1 MEFNLTNVT
10 NTTIK
15 FLNNTLIFLN
25 EQNKSTSEEEK
36 SFGQKALDFGLLLG
50 GAAIGIGAL
59 IGCCYCCNKRGNDGK
74 RPIDLVKEM
83 GEIANTSKFEYGG
96 WKPGTVSQETKD
108 SYSRYTRFD
117 V

>member
-1 MEFNLTNVT
+1 MEFNITNVT

-15 FLNNTLIFLN
+15 FLNNTLIYLN
-25 EQNKSTSEEEK
+25 EQSKSTSEEEK
-36 SFGQKALDFGLLLG
+36 SAGQKALDFILLLG
-50 GAAIGIGAL
+50 GTVIGIGAL
-59 IGCCYCCNKRGNDGK
+59 IGCCYCCNKKGDNGK

-83 GEIANTSKFEYGG
+83 GEIANTSKFEYGA
-96 WKPGTVSQETKD
+96 WKAGTVSQETKD

>member
-1 MEFNLTNVT
+1 MEFNLTNAA

-25 EQNKSTSEEEK
+25 EQNKSTSKEEK
-36 SFGQKALDFGLLLG
+36 NFGQKALDFVLLLG
-50 GAAIGIGAL
+50 AAAIGISAL
-59 IGCCYCCNKRGNDGK
+59 IGCCYCCNKRGSDGK
-74 RPIDLVKEM
+74 RPIDSVKEM

-108 SYSRYTRFD
+108 SYSKYTRFD